1 MFGQIRFRIT
11 AIILFATFVTLL
23 IVGYL
28 SFNISK
34 TSIYTSNTDIVQ
46 ERSGESLQMTDEY
59 MKLISLNFKSSGFC
73 EKIAYELMTDKSIG
87 EESAAQAIGYCSSF
101 DEIEEYAVLSL
112 NKSII
117 FSYVADGKDDLYGSF
132 TLPDFQKYLPAE
144 NSIFV
149 FPTEYTKSDFNL
161 VLPLFLNSDI
171 CGFQLIRIN
180 PDRLN
185 DIIKSQYLS
194 FGTKEWHSFISYDG
208 EFINSD
214 ENNIF
219 DAEEYID
226 ELKYTPVLTSDEK
239 FFAVKSQ
246 AKCGIGLLT
255 LLSANSYKADVNAL
269 QFFLVL
275 ISLTFLVIAFV
286 ISTLFADGITKPLT
300 ELYNKIKSTATPEQ
314 K

>member
-11 AIILFATFVTLL
+11 ATILFATFITLL

-28 SFNISK
+28 SFSISK
-34 TSIYTSNTDIVQ
+34 ASIYTSNTDIVQ
-46 ERSGESLQMTDEY
+46 ERSSESLQMTDEY
-59 MKLISLNFKSSGFC
+59 MKLISLNFKNSGFS
-73 EKIAYELMTDKSIG
+73 EKIAYESVSNKSIS
-87 EESAAQAIGYCSSF
+87 EKSATQAMEYCRSF

-117 FSYVADGKDDLYGSF
+117 FSYVADGKDNLYGTF
-132 TLPDFQKYLPAE
+132 TLPDFQKYLPAQ
-144 NSIFV
+144 NSLFV
-149 FPTEYTKSDFNL
+149 FPAQYTKTDFNL
-161 VLPLFLNSDI
+161 VVPLFYENKI
-171 CGFQLIRIN
+171 CGFQLLRIN
-180 PDRLN
+180 PDKLN

-208 EFINSD
+208 EFINSN
-214 ENNIF
+214 EHNIF
-219 DAEEYID
+219 DAEEYAD
-226 ELKYTPVLTSDEK
+226 QLKYSPILTSDKK
-239 FFAVKSQ
+239 FFVVKSQ

-255 LLSANSYKADVNAL
+255 VLSANSYKEDVNAL

-300 ELYNKIKSTATPEQ
+300 ELYNKIKSTATPE
-314 K
+314 KK